1 MDKQDVADIDVDID
15 NGILTIKKNEIISF
29 AATWIDLEIMML
41 NEVSQTKKNI
51 IWHHFYVESKIQ
63 HKWTYV

>member
-1 MDKQDVADIDVDID
+1 MEYYS
-15 NGILTIKKNEIISF
+15 TIKKNEIISF